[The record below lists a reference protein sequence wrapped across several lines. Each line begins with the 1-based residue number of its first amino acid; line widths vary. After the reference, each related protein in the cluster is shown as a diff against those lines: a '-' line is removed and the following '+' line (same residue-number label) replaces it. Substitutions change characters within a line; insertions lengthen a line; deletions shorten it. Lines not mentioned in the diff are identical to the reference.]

1 MSLKSPTTELLFY
14 ESPISTLL
22 YEIRTSEQHYRDQLS
37 KLLGCC
43 SPLKR
48 QAANGFTNSVR
59 KLIAYHTDLVRS
71 LDHVDEVQ
79 SIYNF
84 IQWTQNSIPVYQNY
98 VENYQLDSNSLQIEI
113 QLKKNPLIRINQL
126 NKYFNKI
133 IEINENHTGEII
145 SFDSKISQ
153 NLIKLMQMAKD
164 KNEMENLR
172 IDLNTLLFNKV
183 HSLDLQFSNTVGFF
197 QLDQSI
203 KRDYFKFDL
212 LHPKSTLVDTL
223 VEVFQLSNNT
233 LAICSVESIGRSLM
247 FPPLKNGDFEIIS
260 NDLNLIHLQN
270 DDDVELKFTCPDKS
284 QLSYWNGI
292 IKNLFGTN
300 GDDVGANFQKSHYKL
315 QDLKNDKMG
324 LGIKLND
331 NQSIGSLLRRSSPI
345 LSKHT
350 SLASDYSNQILSE
363 ISPNLSNIDQ
373 FFAHD
378 ADLNKLN
385 SYTSDQDA
393 KVARNNSITPR
404 LNSVPR
410 STTQDSFSSGEE
422 FTSKIVESIG
432 TPSPTLPLNIKK
444 SIKTTNLNLQDLSNS
459 STVSLPN
466 FQSSQ
471 PLLNL
476 NTGSS
481 IDLSSKFDKP
491 KLKKRRSIFNL
502 FTKKLNN
509 EPEFEIVTKESTQPK
524 KPELETSSTMNPQPS
539 QSMASLQKNVKNLT
553 ISTSFTSSTTESPLP
568 SPFARS
574 NTKQHSLTPFEETT
588 LASSTITRVLK
599 NNTIVSKW
607 SQSHWE
613 SIGEEYGHVVKFLSS
628 SQGRLFV
635 LYQGDGSIIPELM
648 IPTEG
653 ACVNK
658 SSALD
663 LQIKCYQSVETKKMM
678 MLNVRVKDVYTLR
691 LIMNEF
697 ENKETLSASN
707 SDVFSA
713 PSNSTSMSSVN
724 VDEIQELGKPYKNGH
739 VGSGSSTSLHTKT
752 LLLKSDVKIKLH
764 KLDQDEEWRP
774 ISIGKFNISSNLGNP
789 EYSKFEI
796 NCNDNKTRIETIVKN
811 SNCSRIG
818 RTGLTFNFVDD
829 ELEIDQVNYLIEFR
843 NSQECVEI
851 YEMLI

>member
-98 VENYQLDSNSLQIEI
+98 VANYQLDSNSLQIEI

-153 NLIKLMQMAKD
+153 NLMKLMQMAKD

-292 IKNLFGTN
+292 IKNLFNNN
-300 GDDVGANFQKSHYKL
+300 GDDVGSNFQKSHYKL

-324 LGIKLND
+324 LGIKLDD

-422 FTSKIVESIG
+422 ITSKNVESIG

-471 PLLNL
+471 PNLLNL
-476 NTGSS
+476 NTA
-481 IDLSSKFDKP
+481 I
-491 KLKKRRSIFNL
+491 
-502 FTKKLNN
+502 
-509 EPEFEIVTKESTQPK
+509 
-524 KPELETSSTMNPQPS
+524 NPQPS

-553 ISTSFTSSTTESPLP
+553 ISTSSTSSTTESPLP

-663 LQIKCYQSVETKKMM
+663 LQIKCYQSVESKKMM

-796 NCNDNKTRIETIVKN
+796 NCNDKTRIETIVKN